1 MNFFQLMFGEWLELL
16 FGFRGRINRAKIG
29 ADPREDFSRDR
40 YQFRWSRVVCWYPR
54 PRRPMSRRDIE
65 SRSGLPPDDGL
76 KYLRPPLRDVG
87 YFSGCVLRALGFRE
101 THRENP
107 REPEDGEEQSQ

>member
-16 FGFRGRINRAKIG
+16 FGFRGRINRAKSAQTPAKSSPEIAINLG
-29 ADPREDFSRDR
+29 GRGWSAGNLAPADR
-40 YQFRWSRVVCWYPR
+40 C
-54 PRRPMSRRDIE
+54 

-87 YFSGCVLRALGFRE
+87 YFSGCVLCALRALGLRQ

-107 REPEDGEEQSQ
+107 REPEDGEEQGQ